1 MSPNGSK
8 GRPDPSQRGFTL
20 VEVLITMAV
29 AVLLIVAVIRFYKD
43 SYRAYNTQEQIADRN
58 QNAHFLV
65 NKFVEVMQQAGSA
78 LPDTGWPVITFQSG
92 KLTAGSNPRGAE
104 HFSGANTPS
113 SKFVAVGEASGFVKT
128 DNLLS
133 NATHVLVDYAAPAK
147 LTEKFEIDRSYAS
160 KSFKDGVK
168 DNAKGLDSIY
178 LKTAVDLDVG
188 DRIYGYREDQYLL
201 IDANLVIR
209 PNGDAAADMV
219 LAENID
225 SLGFIFRTES
235 GAVTTDWKTMRSVS
249 LTVRARTSTLDPRL
263 KPSGYRKITL
273 PMNVI
278 LRNKV

>member
-8 GRPDPSQRGFTL
+8 GPAGHYQRGFTL
-20 VEVLITMAV
+20 IEVMISMAV

-43 SYRAYNTQEQIADRN
+43 SYRTYNTQEQIADRN
-58 QNAHFLV
+58 QNAHYLV
-65 NKFVEVMQQAGSA
+65 NRFVEVMQQAGSA
-78 LPDTGWPVITFQSG
+78 LPDTGWAVLTLQSG

-104 HFSGANTPS
+104 HFSGSNTPS
-113 SKFVAVGEASGFVKT
+113 SEFVAVGDASGFRKT
-128 DNLLS
+128 QNLLA

-147 LTEKFEIDRSYAS
+147 LTEKFEINRSYTG
-160 KSFKDGVK
+160 KSFTDGVK
-168 DNAKGLDSIY
+168 DNAKGMDSIC
-178 LKTAVDLDVG
+178 LKVAVNLDVG

-201 IDANLVIR
+201 IGGNLVIR

-225 SLGFIFRTES
+225 SLGFTFRTES
-235 GAVTTDWKTMRSVS
+235 GAVTTDWKFMRSVS
-249 LTVRARTSTLDPRL
+249 LTVRARTSTIDPRL
-263 KPSGYRKITL
+263 KPPGYRKITL